1 MINQEYFLGLD
12 IGTDSVGW
20 AAANSEY
27 HIIKKMEKRYGACD
41 YLIVHRQPLKDVSTV
56 SHGAVL
62 SAGSSAL
69 PGCRTNLRRKLR
81 KKILRSFGAFKRV
94 SS

>member
-27 HIIKKMEKRYGACD
+27 HIIKKKWKSVMGRA
-41 YLIVHRQPLKDVSTV
+41 I
-56 SHGAVL
+56 
-62 SAGSSAL
+62 
-69 PGCRTNLRRKLR
+69 
-81 KKILRSFGAFKRV
+81 I
-94 SS
+94 

>member
-27 HIIKKMEKRYGACD
+27 HIINNMDKRYGAGE
-41 YLIVHRQPLKDVSTV
+41 YLIVPRPPLKDASPVY
-56 SHGAVL
+56 HCAGL
-62 SAGSSAL
+62 SAGSMSF
-69 PGCRTNLRRKLR
+69 PGSRPTLSPNCRTK
-81 KKILRSFGAFKRV
+81 
-94 SS
+94 

>member
-41 YLIVHRQPLKDVSTV
+41 YLIVLYVYLFR
-56 SHGAVL
+56 
-62 SAGSSAL
+62 
-69 PGCRTNLRRKLR
+69 
-81 KKILRSFGAFKRV
+81 
-94 SS
+94 